1 MTPTPAPLS
10 APAPAPAPALA
21 RRKLPIGIQ
30 TFREIR
36 EGGYYYVDK
45 SGFAV
50 DLIAQ
55 GKYYFLSRPR
65 RFGKSLLIDT
75 LKDLFE
81 GHVELFTG
89 LAAEA
94 RWDWAT
100 HFPVIRISF
109 GEGVVHSRE
118 ALDAKITEQLD
129 VNQEAFGVSTRQPT
143 LSGRFSELI
152 RAAHAK
158 HGQRVVVLVDEY
170 DKPMLDNI
178 TDPDIARAMRDG
190 LRDLYSVIK
199 GQDASIKFAMLTGVS
214 KFSKVSLF
222 SGLNNLHDI
231 TVDARYSA
239 LCGYTDADV
248 DTVFAPEL
256 AGLDREQ
263 IRHWYNGYNWTGAS
277 VYNPFDLLL
286 LFDTRVF
293 RPYWFETGTPTF
305 LVDLL
310 TQRQVFTPDLER
322 LVALETL
329 LSSFDVDFIPTE
341 ALMFQAG
348 YLTIDTVRYL
358 PGLVQ
363 ITLKYPNME
372 VRSSLNGALLQRLT
386 NDPARHGILAPKLYD
401 LLTAN
406 DFAGIQ
412 SLITAFYASIPNEWF
427 ANNKIAQ
434 YEGFYASVFYSYF
447 AALGLNIT
455 CEESSNA
462 GRLDMAVRFN
472 HNVYLFEFKVVELVP
487 EGRALQ
493 QIKDKGYADK
503 YQAGSQPIHL
513 IGVEFSKQS
522 RSVVGFEVETLQ
534 N

>member
-1 MTPTPAPLS
+1 MTSTPTLVPAA
-10 APAPAPAPALA
+10 APVLA

-36 EGGYYYVDK
+36 EDNCYYVDK
-45 SGFAV
+45 TGMAV
-50 DLIAQ
+50 DLVHT
-55 GKYYFLSRPR
+55 GKAYFLSRPR
-65 RFGKSLLIDT
+65 RFGKSLFLDT
-75 LKDLFE
+75 LKDMFE
-81 GHVELFTG
+81 GHRDLFTG
-89 LAAEA
+89 LAAET
-94 RWDWAT
+94 RWDWSKK
-100 HFPVIRISF
+100 FPVIRISF
-109 GEGVVHSRE
+109 GEGIVHDRQ
-118 ALDAKITEQLD
+118 ALAAKITEQLD
-129 VNQEAFGVSTRQPT
+129 VNQETLGLTTRQPT

-152 RAAHAK
+152 RVAHAK
-158 HGQRVVVLVDEY
+158 YGQRVVVLVDEY
-170 DKPMLDNI
+170 DKPILDNI
-178 TDPDIARAMRDG
+178 TNETIARDMRDG

-222 SGLNNLHDI
+222 SGLNNLTDI
-231 TVDARYSA
+231 TVEAAYSA

-256 AGLDREQ
+256 PGLDREQ
-263 IRHWYNGYNWTGAS
+263 IRHWYNGYNWTGTS

-286 LFDTRVF
+286 LFRSREF

-305 LVDLL
+305 LIDLL
-310 TQRQVFTPDLER
+310 TQRQVFTPDLAR

-341 ALMFQAG
+341 AIMFQAG
-348 YLTIDTVRYL
+348 YLTIDKVRHL
-358 PGLVQ
+358 PGMMQ

-412 SLITAFYASIPNEWF
+412 TLITAFYASIPNEWF

-447 AALGLNIT
+447 AALGLDIT

-487 EGRALQ
+487 EGRTLQ

-503 YQAGSQPIHL
+503 YRAAGEPIHL
-513 IGVEFSKQS
+513 VGVEFSKLS
-522 RSVVGFEVETLQ
+522 RSVVGFEVESL
-534 N
+534 